1 MPRDCRTKNSENE
14 RDAKAEIADE
24 GECTYHADLHKGA
37 KPQEDEGD
45 QATVVEA
52 RMPLHFCVPANERR
66 SSPPLFAQRAQE

>member
-14 RDAKAEIADE
+14 RYAKAKIADE

-45 QATVVEA
+45 PGNRCGGANA
-52 RMPLHFCVPANERR
+52 SPLLRTGE
-66 SSPPLFAQRAQE
+66 